1 MKAVNL
7 TRFARA
13 RAGTD
18 PMATAY
24 PAAGR
29 ASRRISCSPDA
40 DIPALRV
47 AVVEAFVPRGPKSDY
62 GLVAVEFTRGGDTTE
77 IVVPFSRGI
86 GPIFADSLALRA
98 DEARIG
104 LPEEFV
110 ASVLAAG
117 VESAS
122 GLPCGS
128 LSVVGAVHGLVG
140 SSPRFFGRLVR
151 AAVVVL
157 RLGLDDERTESLLR
171 EILV

>member
-1 MKAVNL
+1 MNL

-24 PAAGR
+24 PAAGQANR
-29 ASRRISCSPDA
+29 GISCDPGA

-47 AVVEAFVPRGPKSDY
+47 ALVEAFVPRGPKSDY
-62 GLVAVEFTRGGDTTE
+62 GLVAIEFTPGGDTTE
-77 IVVPFSRGI
+77 IVVPFSRGL
-86 GPIFADSLALRA
+86 GPIFTDSLALRA

-104 LPEEFV
+104 LPDEFV

-117 VESAS
+117 AESAG

-128 LSVVGAVHGLVG
+128 LTVVGAVHGLVG
-140 SSPRFFGRLVR
+140 SSPRFFGRLVK

-157 RLGLDDERTESLLR
+157 RFGLDDERTEGLLR